1 MTNQATGLLPAQIE
15 RLALVA
21 EEAGE
26 VIQAIQK
33 ILRHGFESSNP
44 ELPLE
49 QRVTN
54 RQHLEKELG
63 QLHLV
68 MGILAASGDAD
79 GPSIAVHCERKALSL
94 PKWLHCEENKQ
105 HLGLAQGAAM
115 YDRALAERVRSAEA
129 QSAMH
134 LERTRSAETLL
145 HDRDTRIRL
154 LEKERD
160 ELQGRVRALQQDVS
174 RQAGYIDRVLEQEYI
189 AEQPQPTSTVD
200 NFGGYQ
206 QGHTLVR
213 RGPDLHSDR

>member
-1 MTNQATGLLPAQIE
+1 MTDQATGLLPAQIE

-68 MGILAASGDAD
+68 MGILAASGDTD
-79 GPSIAVHCERKALSL
+79 GPNIAIHCERKALSL
-94 PKWLHCEENKQ
+94 SKWLHCKEN
-105 HLGLAQGAAM
+105 HPLIGDAQGAAQ
-115 YDRALAERVRSAEA
+115 YDRALAERARSAEDKVVVSLQRVGAAEDAKTDMA
-129 QSAMH
+129 Q
-134 LERTRSAETLL
+134 
-145 HDRDTRIRL
+145 RIKA

-160 ELQGRVRALQQDVS
+160 DLQRQVRDLQRDFN
-174 RQAGYIDRVLEQEYI
+174 RQAGYIDRVLEQEAL
-189 AEQPQPTSTVD
+189 AEQPATVSHVD

-206 QGHTLVR
+206 QGQTLVR
-213 RGPDLHSDR
+213 RGPDLRGDR

>member
-26 VIQAIQK
+26 VVQAIQK

-94 PKWLHCEENKQ
+94 PKWLHCGENKQ

-115 YDRALAERVRSAEA
+115 YDRALAERVRSAEDKVVVSLQRVGA
-129 QSAMH
+129 
-134 LERTRSAETLL
+134 AEDAKVDLVN
-145 HDRDTRIRL
+145 RVKA

-189 AEQPQPTSTVD
+189 AEQPQPASTVD

-206 QGHTLVR
+206 QGQTLVR
-213 RGPDLHSDR
+213 RGPDLHGDR